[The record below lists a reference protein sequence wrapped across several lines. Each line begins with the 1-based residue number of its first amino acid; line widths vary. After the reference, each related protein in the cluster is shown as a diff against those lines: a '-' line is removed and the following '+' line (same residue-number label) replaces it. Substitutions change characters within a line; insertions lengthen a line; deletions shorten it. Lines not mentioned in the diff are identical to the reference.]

1 MNIQIITTNMKIEYL
16 CLITNKLLYTRV
28 LSNFSFY
35 SIIIKIVIYKEMIE
49 MPNLKEDVDV
59 YKMYSKDSTIS
70 KDEFLQKYKITEN
83 RSFR

>member
-1 MNIQIITTNMKIEYL
+1 
-16 CLITNKLLYTRV
+16 
-28 LSNFSFY
+28 
-35 SIIIKIVIYKEMIE
+35 MIE

-83 RSFR
+83 RNFR